1 MKKKDRRPEAYRRLT
16 HPLVRDGHGSLVRA
30 SWDEALDRAAEGFA
44 RARAEHGPDA
54 FGMFSCS
61 RATNEMNYV
70 AQKFTRVV
78 MGTNNVDSCNRTCH
92 APSVAG
98 LSAAFGS
105 GGGTSSYEEVEH
117 TDLIVMW
124 GSNARFAHPIF
135 FQHVLKG
142 IHNGARLY
150 AVDPRRT
157 STAEWAEH
165 WLGLDV
171 GTDIPLAHAIGR
183 EIIHAGL
190 ANHAFIRRATSGFE
204 AYAEEV
210 EPWTLSA
217 AEQVTGVPA
226 AAIRG
231 LAHAYATAERAQL
244 CWTLGITEHHNGT
257 DNVRALI
264 NLALL
269 TGHVGRYGSGL
280 QPLRGQNNVQGGGDM
295 GAIPNRLPGF
305 QDLLDPGVREKF
317 ESAWSTVIRPRYGRN
332 LTEMFEAMESREL
345 RAVYCIGE
353 NPAQSEADSGQ
364 AMRRLSALDHLVV
377 QDIFLTKTA
386 ELADV
391 VLPATAA
398 WCETDGTTTN
408 SERRV
413 QRVRKAVEPPGE
425 AREDIDIICALAARL
440 GHDWTFADAEQVWD
454 ELRSVSPEHYGMT
467 YDRLAEHQGIQWPC
481 PSLDRIEP
489 SYLHGRLWEADP
501 ARRGPRAPFGIV
513 RHDPPVDPTDEEYPI
528 RLTTGRRL
536 DSYNTGVQSGSLASP
551 LRRGEMVE
559 LCPEDAARL
568 GVVTGEEV
576 RIASRRGAVV
586 APVWVDPGLRP
597 GLAFMTMHFPDEVD
611 TNSLTIEANCPIAG
625 TAEFK
630 ASAIRVEKLT
640 GGTAAG
646 EQPTGDKLTGEQPT
660 GDRIQSATATTA
672 ASTQPTAAAGRGE

>member
-1 MKKKDRRPEAYRRLT
+1 MNNNRKRRERKQYERLT
-16 HPLVRDGHGSLVRA
+16 HPLVRDPDGTLRRA
-30 SWDEALDRAAEGFA
+30 GWDEALARAAAGF
-44 RARAEHGPDA
+44 RQTRQEYGPDA
-54 FGMFSCS
+54 FAMLSCA

-142 IHNGARLY
+142 IRNGARMH

-157 STAEWAEH
+157 STAEWAES
-165 WLGLDV
+165 WLGLNV
-171 GTDIPLAHAIGR
+171 GTDIALAHAIGR

-190 ANHAFIRRATSGFE
+190 VNRAFVARATTGFE
-204 AYAEEV
+204 QYAALV

-226 AAIRG
+226 EAIRD

-264 NLALL
+264 NLSML
-269 TGHVGRYGSGL
+269 TGHVGRYGSGV

-295 GAIPNRLPGF
+295 GAIPDKLPGF
-305 QDLLDPGVREKF
+305 QDILDPHSRQKF
-317 ESAWSTVIRPRYGRN
+317 ERSWDTVIQPRYGMT
-332 LTEMFEAMESREL
+332 LTEMFESMESGAL

-353 NPAQSEADSGQ
+353 NPAQSEADSEQ
-364 AMRRLSALDHLVV
+364 AVRRLKALDHLVV
-377 QDIFLTKTA
+377 QDIFLTRTA

-398 WCETDGTTTN
+398 WAETDGTTTN

-413 QRVRKAVEPPGE
+413 QRVRAALVPPGE
-425 AREDIDIICALAARL
+425 AREDIDIICALAGLL
-440 GHDWTFADAEQVWD
+440 GHDWKFTDAETVWN
-454 ELRSVSPEHYGMT
+454 ELRSLSPDHFGMT
-467 YDRLAEHQGIQWPC
+467 YDRLAEHQGLQWPC
-481 PSLDRIEP
+481 PDTDRLP
-489 SYLHGRLWEADP
+489 SSFLHARLWETDP
-501 ARRGPRAPFGIV
+501 LRRGPAAPFGLV
-513 RHDPPVDPTDEEYPI
+513 RHDPPVDLTDEEYPL

-536 DSYNTGVQSGSLASP
+536 DSYNTGVQSGGYASP
-551 LRRGEMVE
+551 LRRGEYIE
-559 LCPEDAARL
+559 LCPEDAAAY
-568 GVVTGEEV
+568 GVTAGEEV
-576 RIASRRGAVV
+576 RVSSRRGSVT
-586 APVWVDPGLRP
+586 APVWIEAGLRP

-611 TNSLTIEANCPIAG
+611 TNVLTIEANCPIAG

-630 ASAIRVEKLT
+630 ASAIRIEKLVPAWT
-640 GGTAAG
+640 
-646 EQPTGDKLTGEQPT
+646 
-660 GDRIQSATATTA
+660 
-672 ASTQPTAAAGRGE
+672 

>member
-1 MKKKDRRPEAYRRLT
+1 MNNNRKRRERKQYERLT
-16 HPLVRDGHGSLVRA
+16 HPLVRDPDGTLRRA
-30 SWDEALDRAAEGFA
+30 GWDEALARAAAGF
-44 RARAEHGPDA
+44 RQTRQEYGPDA
-54 FGMFSCS
+54 FAMLSCA

-142 IHNGARLY
+142 IHNGARMH

-157 STAEWAEH
+157 STAEWAES
-165 WLGLDV
+165 WLGLNV
-171 GTDIPLAHAIGR
+171 GTDIALAHAIGR

-190 ANHAFIRRATSGFE
+190 VNRAFVARATTGFE
-204 AYAEEV
+204 EYAALV

-217 AEQVTGVPA
+217 AEKVTGVPA
-226 AAIRG
+226 EAIRD

-264 NLALL
+264 NLSML
-269 TGHVGRYGSGL
+269 TGHVGRYGSGV

-295 GAIPNRLPGF
+295 GAIPNKLPGF
-305 QDLLDPGVREKF
+305 QDILDPHSRQKF
-317 ESAWSTVIRPRYGRN
+317 ERSWDTVIQPRYGMT
-332 LTEMFEAMESREL
+332 LTEMFESMESGAL

-353 NPAQSEADSGQ
+353 NPAQSEADSEQ
-364 AMRRLSALDHLVV
+364 AVRRLEALDHLVV
-377 QDIFLTKTA
+377 QDIFLTRTA

-398 WCETDGTTTN
+398 WAETDGTTTN

-413 QRVRKAVEPPGE
+413 QRVRAALVPPGE
-425 AREDIDIICALAARL
+425 AREDIDILCALAGLL
-440 GHDWTFADAEQVWD
+440 GHEWKFTDAETVWN
-454 ELRSVSPEHYGMT
+454 ELRSLSPDHFGMT
-467 YDRLAEHQGIQWPC
+467 YDRLAEHQGLQWPC
-481 PSLDRIEP
+481 PDTDRLP
-489 SYLHGRLWEADP
+489 SSFLHARLWETDP
-501 ARRGPRAPFGIV
+501 VRRGRAAPFGLV
-513 RHDPPVDPTDEEYPI
+513 RHDPPVDLTDEEYPL

-536 DSYNTGVQSGSLASP
+536 DSYNTGVQSGGYASP
-551 LRRGEMVE
+551 LRRGEYIE
-559 LCPEDAARL
+559 LCPEDAAAY
-568 GVVTGEEV
+568 GVATGEEV
-576 RIASRRGAVV
+576 RVSSRRGSVT
-586 APVWVDPGLRP
+586 APVWIEAGLRP

-611 TNSLTIEANCPIAG
+611 TNVLTIEANCPIAG

-630 ASAIRVEKLT
+630 ASAIRIEKLVPAWT
-640 GGTAAG
+640 
-646 EQPTGDKLTGEQPT
+646 
-660 GDRIQSATATTA
+660 
-672 ASTQPTAAAGRGE
+672 

>member
-1 MKKKDRRPEAYRRLT
+1 MNNNHKRRRSKKYERLT
-16 HPLVRDGHGSLVRA
+16 HPLVRDPDGTLRRA
-30 SWDEALDRAAEGFA
+30 SWDEALARAAAGFRQTRQA
-44 RARAEHGPDA
+44 HGPDA
-54 FGMFSCS
+54 FAMLSCA

-142 IHNGARLY
+142 IRNGARMHT
-150 AVDPRRT
+150 VDPRRT
-157 STAEWAEH
+157 STAQWAES
-165 WLGLDV
+165 WLGLNV
-171 GTDIPLAHAIGR
+171 GTDIALAHAIGR

-190 ANHAFIRRATSGFE
+190 VNRAFVSRATTGFE
-204 AYAEEV
+204 EYAALV

-226 AAIRG
+226 EAVRD

-264 NLALL
+264 NLSML
-269 TGHVGRYGSGL
+269 TGHVGRYGSGV

-305 QDLLDPGVREKF
+305 QDILDPHSRQKF
-317 ESAWSTVIRPRYGRN
+317 ERSWDTVIQPRYGKT
-332 LTEMFEAMESREL
+332 LTEMFESMESGEL

-353 NPAQSEADSGQ
+353 NPAQSEADSEQ
-364 AMRRLSALDHLVV
+364 AVRRLKALDHLVV
-377 QDIFLTKTA
+377 QDIFLTRTA

-398 WCETDGTTTN
+398 WAETDGTTTN

-413 QRVRKAVEPPGE
+413 QRVRAALTPPGE
-425 AREDIDIICALAARL
+425 AREDIDILCALAGLL
-440 GHDWTFADAEQVWD
+440 GHDWEFTDAETVWN
-454 ELRSVSPEHYGMT
+454 ELRSLSPDHFGMT
-467 YDRLAEHQGIQWPC
+467 YERLAEHQGLQWPC
-481 PSLDRIEP
+481 PDTEKLP
-489 SYLHGRLWEADP
+489 SSFLHARLWETDP
-501 ARRGPRAPFGIV
+501 VRRGPAAPFGLV
-513 RHDPPVDPTDEEYPI
+513 QHDPPVDLIDEEYPL

-536 DSYNTGVQSGSLASP
+536 DSYNTGVQSGGYASP
-551 LRRGEMVE
+551 LRRGEYIE
-559 LCPEDAARL
+559 LCPEDAAAY
-568 GVVTGEEV
+568 GVASGEEV
-576 RIASRRGAVV
+576 RVSSRRGSVT
-586 APVWVDPGLRP
+586 APVWIEAGLRP

-611 TNSLTIEANCPIAG
+611 TNLLTIEANCPIAG

-630 ASAIRVEKLT
+630 ASAIRIEKLVPAWT
-640 GGTAAG
+640 
-646 EQPTGDKLTGEQPT
+646 
-660 GDRIQSATATTA
+660 
-672 ASTQPTAAAGRGE
+672 

>member
-1 MKKKDRRPEAYRRLT
+1 MKQRDRGKPPSAQYERLT
-16 HPLVRDGHGSLVRA
+16 HPLVRDEKGGPLRRA
-30 SWDEALDRAAEGFA
+30 NWDEALEKATEGF
-44 RARAEHGPDA
+44 RRIRLEHGPDA
-54 FGMFSCS
+54 FGMFSCA

-70 AQKFTRVV
+70 AQKFTRVII
-78 MGTNNVDSCNRTCH
+78 GTHNVDSCNRTCH

-105 GGGTSSYEEVEH
+105 GGGTSSYEEVEA

-135 FQHVLKG
+135 FQHVLRG
-142 IHNGARLY
+142 IRNGARMY

-157 STAEWAEH
+157 STAEWAES
-165 WLGLDV
+165 WLGLNV

-183 EIIHAGL
+183 EIIHSGL
-190 ANHAFIRRATSGFE
+190 ANHAFIERATSGFE
-204 AYAEEV
+204 AYAAEV
-210 EPWTLSA
+210 EPWTLSV

-226 AAIRG
+226 DAIRD

-305 QDLLDPGVREKF
+305 QDVLDPETRAKF
-317 ESAWSTVIRPRYGRN
+317 EEAWETTLEPRHGRN
-332 LTEMFEAMESREL
+332 LTQMFEAMESGEL
-345 RAVYCIGE
+345 CAVYCIGE

-364 AMRRLSALDHLVV
+364 AVERLQALEHLVV

-413 QRVRKAVEPPGE
+413 QLVRKAVSPPGE
-425 AREDIDIICALAARL
+425 AREDIDIICDIAGRL
-440 GHDWTFADAEQVWD
+440 GHDWKFADAEAVWD
-454 ELRSVSPEHYGMT
+454 ELRAVSPDHFGMT

-481 PSLDRIEP
+481 PSTDRVEP
-489 SYLHGRLWEADP
+489 TYLHGRLWERDP
-501 ARRGPRAPFGIV
+501 ELRGKRAPFGIV
-513 RHDPPVDPTDEEYPI
+513 KHDPPVDLTDDEYPL

-536 DSYNTGVQSGSLASP
+536 DSYNTGVQSGSFASP
-551 LRRGEMVE
+551 LRRGEYVE
-559 LCPEDAARL
+559 LCPEDAEHY
-568 GVVTGEEV
+568 GVVTEEEV
-576 RIASRRGAVV
+576 RVTSRRGSVV
-586 APVWVDPGLRP
+586 APVWIDPGLRP

-611 TNSLTIEANCPIAG
+611 TNALTIEANCPIAG

-630 ASAIRVEKLT
+630 ASAIRIEKLPV
-640 GGTAAG
+640 TAAV
-646 EQPTGDKLTGEQPT
+646 
-660 GDRIQSATATTA
+660 RS
-672 ASTQPTAAAGRGE
+672 

>member
-1 MKKKDRRPEAYRRLT
+1 MNDNRNRRPKKQYERLT
-16 HPLVRDGHGSLVRA
+16 HPLVRDADGVLRRA
-30 SWDEALDRAAEGFA
+30 SWDEALERAAAGFRQTGEA
-44 RARAEHGPDA
+44 YGPDA
-54 FGMFSCS
+54 FAMLSCA

-98 LSAAFGS
+98 LFAAFGS

-142 IHNGARLY
+142 IRNGARMY

-157 STAEWAEH
+157 STAEWADS
-165 WLGLDV
+165 WLGLNV

-190 ANHAFIRRATSGFE
+190 VNCAFVDRATTGFE
-204 AYAEEV
+204 EYAALV
-210 EPWTLSA
+210 EPWTPTA
-217 AEQVTGVPA
+217 AEKVTGVPA
-226 AAIRG
+226 EAIRD

-264 NLALL
+264 NLSML
-269 TGHVGRYGSGL
+269 TGHVGRYGSGV

-305 QDLLDPGVREKF
+305 QDILDPRSRQKF
-317 ESAWSTVIRPRYGRN
+317 ERTWDTVIQPRYGKT
-332 LTEMFEAMESREL
+332 LTEMFESMESGEV

-353 NPAQSEADSGQ
+353 NPAQSEADSEQ
-364 AMRRLSALDHLVV
+364 AIRRLKALDHLVV
-377 QDIFLTKTA
+377 QDIFLTRTA

-398 WCETDGTTTN
+398 WAETDGTTTN

-413 QRVRKAVEPPGE
+413 QRVRAALVPPGE
-425 AREDIDIICALAARL
+425 AREDIDIICALAERL
-440 GHDWTFADAEQVWD
+440 GHEWKFEDAEAVWN
-454 ELRSVSPEHYGMT
+454 ELRSLSPDHFGMT
-467 YDRLAEHQGIQWPC
+467 YDRLEEHQGLQWPC
-481 PSLDRIEP
+481 PDTMKLP
-489 SYLHGRLWEADP
+489 SSFLHARLWETDP
-501 ARRGPRAPFGIV
+501 VRRGPAAPFGLV
-513 RHDPPVDPTDEEYPI
+513 QHDPPVDLTDEQYPL

-536 DSYNTGVQSGSLASP
+536 DSYNTGVQSGSYASP
-551 LRRGEMVE
+551 LRRGEYIE
-559 LCPEDAARL
+559 LCPEDAAAY
-568 GVVTGEEV
+568 GVASGEEV
-576 RIASRRGAVV
+576 HVSSRRGTVT
-586 APVWVDPGLRP
+586 APVWIDSGLRP

-611 TNSLTIEANCPIAG
+611 TNRLTIEANCPIAG

-630 ASAIRVEKLT
+630 ASAVRIEKLVPAWT
-640 GGTAAG
+640 
-646 EQPTGDKLTGEQPT
+646 
-660 GDRIQSATATTA
+660 
-672 ASTQPTAAAGRGE
+672 

>member
-1 MKKKDRRPEAYRRLT
+1 MSPRDDARGARTRTPKTYTRLT
-16 HPLVRDGHGSLVRA
+16 HPLVRDARDGPLRRA
-30 SWDEALDRAAEGFA
+30 TWEEALTRTAAGFE
-44 RARAEHGPDA
+44 RARGA
-54 FGMFSCS
+54 FGMLSCA

-70 AQKFTRVV
+70 AQKFARVV

-117 TDLIVMW
+117 TDVIVMW

-142 IHNGARLY
+142 IRNGARMY

-157 STAEWAEH
+157 KTAEWAES

-171 GTDIPLAHAIGR
+171 GTDIPMAHAIGR

-190 ANHAFIRRATSGFE
+190 ANHAFIERATTGFDD
-204 AYAEEV
+204 YAALV
-210 EPWTLSA
+210 EPWTLSL

-226 AAIRG
+226 AAIRE
-231 LAHAYATAERAQL
+231 LAHAYARAERAQL

-264 NLALL
+264 NLSLL

-305 QDLLDPGVREKF
+305 QDPRDPDTRRKF
-317 ESAWSTVIRPRYGRN
+317 ESAWHTVIQPRYGLT
-332 LTEMFEAMESREL
+332 LTEMFEAMEEGTL
-345 RAVYCIGE
+345 KAVYCIGE
-353 NPAQSEADSGQ
+353 NPAQSEADSEQ
-364 AMRRLSALDHLVV
+364 ALRRLRALDFLVV

-398 WCETDGTTTN
+398 WAETDGTTTN

-413 QRVRKAVEPPGE
+413 QRVRAAVRPPGE
-425 AREDIDIICALAARL
+425 AREDIDVLCDLATRL
-440 GHDWTFADAEQVWD
+440 GHDWKYADARAVWD
-454 ELRSVSPEHYGMT
+454 ELRALSPDHHGMT
-467 YDRLAEHQGIQWPC
+467 YERLDALRGIQWPC
-481 PSLDRIEP
+481 PDEDGLEP
-489 SYLHGRLWEADP
+489 PYLHGRLWDADP
-501 ARRGPRAPFGIV
+501 VRRGPLAPFGLV
-513 RHDPPVDPTDEEYPI
+513 EHNPPVDVTDEAYPI

-536 DSYNTGVQSGSLASP
+536 GSYNTGVQSGGYASP
-551 LRRGEMVE
+551 LRRGEYVE
-559 LCPEDAARL
+559 LCPQDAERY

-576 RIASRRGAVV
+576 QVSSRRGTVT
-586 APVWVDPGLRP
+586 APVWIDPGLRP

-611 TNSLTIEANCPIAG
+611 TNRLTIEANCPIAG

-630 ASAIRVEKLT
+630 ASAIRI
-640 GGTAAG
+640 
-646 EQPTGDKLTGEQPT
+646 DKL
-660 GDRIQSATATTA
+660 SA
-672 ASTQPTAAAGRGE
+672 PVR

>member
-1 MKKKDRRPEAYRRLT
+1 MARNRSRNRQQKQYPRLT
-16 HPLVRDGHGSLVRA
+16 HPLVRDPASGELRRA
-30 SWDEALDRAAEGFA
+30 TWDEALSRAAAGFTA
-44 RARAEHGPDA
+44 ATAAHGPDA
-54 FGMFSCS
+54 FGMFSCA

-78 MGTNNVDSCNRTCH
+78 IGTHNVDSCNRTCH

-98 LSAAFGS
+98 LSAVFGS
-105 GGGTSSYEEVEH
+105 GGGTSSYAEAED

-135 FQHVLKG
+135 FQHVLRG
-142 IHNGARLY
+142 IRNGARMY

-157 STAEWAEH
+157 STAEWAES
-165 WLGLDV
+165 WLGLNV
-171 GTDIPLAHAIGR
+171 GTDIPLAHAVGR
-183 EIIHAGL
+183 EIIHSGL
-190 ANHAFIRRATSGFE
+190 ANRAFIDGATSGFE
-204 AYAEEV
+204 EYAAEV

-217 AEQVTGVPA
+217 AEKVTGVPA
-226 AAIRG
+226 AAIVD

-264 NLALL
+264 NLSLL

-305 QDLLDPGVREKF
+305 QDILDPPTRAKF
-317 ESAWSTVIRPRYGRN
+317 EQAWDVVIQPRYGLN
-332 LTEMFEAMESREL
+332 LTEMFEAMESGAL

-353 NPAQSEADSGQ
+353 NPAQSEADTEQ
-364 AMRRLSALDHLVV
+364 AIRRLTSLDHLVV
-377 QDIFLTKTA
+377 QDIFLTRTA

-413 QRVRKAVEPPGE
+413 QRVRKAVDPPGE
-425 AREDIDIICALAARL
+425 AREDIDIICDLARRL
-440 GHDWTFADAEQVWD
+440 GHDWKFADAQEVWN
-454 ELRSVSPEHYGMT
+454 ELRGVSPDHFGMT
-467 YDRLAEHQGIQWPC
+467 YERLQEHQGIQWPC
-481 PSLDRIEP
+481 PSTDRLEP
-489 SYLHGRLWEADP
+489 SYLHGRLWETDP
-501 ARRGPRAPFGIV
+501 ARRGAPAAFGPV
-513 RHDPPVDPTDEEYPI
+513 KHDPPVDLTDDAFPI

-536 DSYNTGVQSGSLASP
+536 DSYNTGVQSGGFASP
-551 LRRGEMVE
+551 LRRGEYIE
-559 LCPEDAARL
+559 LCPEDAARY
-568 GVVTGEEV
+568 GVTADERV
-576 RIASRRGAVV
+576 RVSSRRGSVV
-586 APVWVDPGLRP
+586 APVWIDPGLRP

-630 ASAIRVEKLT
+630 ASAIRIEKLPV
-640 GGTAAG
+640 TAM
-646 EQPTGDKLTGEQPT
+646 
-660 GDRIQSATATTA
+660 RS
-672 ASTQPTAAAGRGE
+672 

>member
-1 MKKKDRRPEAYRRLT
+1 MKTERTGGRTRRGRQPKTYERLT
-16 HPLVRDGHGSLVRA
+16 HPLVRGEDGVLRRA
-30 SWDEALDRAAEGFA
+30 SWDEALARAAAGFRQTREA
-44 RARAEHGPDA
+44 YGPDA
-54 FGMFSCS
+54 FAMLSCA

-135 FQHVLKG
+135 FHHVLKG
-142 IHNGARLY
+142 IRNGARMY

-157 STAEWAEH
+157 STAEWAES
-165 WLGLDV
+165 WLGLNV
-171 GTDIPLAHAIGR
+171 GTDIALAHAIGR

-190 ANHAFIRRATSGFE
+190 VNRAFVDRATSGYE
-204 AYAEEV
+204 EYAALV
-210 EPWTLSA
+210 EPWTLTA
-217 AEQVTGVPA
+217 AEKVTGVPA
-226 AAIRG
+226 EAIRD

-264 NLALL
+264 NLSLL
-269 TGHVGRYGSGL
+269 TGHVGRYGSGV

-295 GAIPNRLPGF
+295 GAIPNKLPGF
-305 QDLLDPGVREKF
+305 QDILDPPVRQKF
-317 ESAWSTVIRPRYGRN
+317 ERSWDTVIQPRYGKT
-332 LTEMFEAMESREL
+332 LTQMFEAMETGDL

-364 AMRRLSALDHLVV
+364 AVRRLEALDHLVV
-377 QDIFLTKTA
+377 QDIFLTRTA
-386 ELADV
+386 QLADV

-398 WCETDGTTTN
+398 WAETDGTTTN

-413 QRVRKAVEPPGE
+413 QRVRAALVPPGE
-425 AREDIDIICALAARL
+425 AREDIDIICALAEHL
-440 GHDWTFADAEQVWD
+440 GHDWKFEDSEAVWN
-454 ELRSVSPEHYGMT
+454 ELRSLSPDHFGMT
-467 YDRLAEHQGIQWPC
+467 YERLAEHQGLQWPC
-481 PSLDRIEP
+481 PDTEKLP
-489 SYLHGRLWEADP
+489 SSFLHARLWETDP
-501 ARRGPRAPFGIV
+501 DRRGPAAPFGLV
-513 RHDPPVDPTDEEYPI
+513 QHDPPVDLTDESYPL

-536 DSYNTGVQSGSLASP
+536 DSYNTGVQSGSYASP
-551 LRRGEMVE
+551 LRRGEYIE
-559 LCPEDAARL
+559 LCPEDAESY
-568 GVVTGEEV
+568 GVTIGEEV
-576 RIASRRGAVV
+576 RVSSRRGSVT
-586 APVWVDPGLRP
+586 APVWIDPGLRP

-611 TNSLTIEANCPIAG
+611 TNQLTIEANCPIAG

-630 ASAIRVEKLT
+630 ASAVRIEKLVPAWT
-640 GGTAAG
+640 
-646 EQPTGDKLTGEQPT
+646 
-660 GDRIQSATATTA
+660 
-672 ASTQPTAAAGRGE
+672 

>member
-1 MKKKDRRPEAYRRLT
+1 MNDNRKRRERKQYERLT
-16 HPLVRDGHGSLVRA
+16 HPLVRDTDGVLRQA
-30 SWDEALDRAAEGFA
+30 SWDEALDRAAAGFRQA
-44 RARAEHGPDA
+44 RQAHGPDA
-54 FGMFSCS
+54 FAMLSCA

-142 IHNGARLY
+142 IHNGARLH

-157 STAEWAEH
+157 STAQWAES
-165 WLGLDV
+165 WLGLNV

-190 ANHAFIRRATSGFE
+190 VNQAFVDRATTGFE
-204 AYAEEV
+204 EYAALV

-226 AAIRG
+226 EAIRD

-264 NLALL
+264 NLSML
-269 TGHVGRYGSGL
+269 TGHVGRYGSGV

-295 GAIPNRLPGF
+295 GAIPNKLPGF
-305 QDLLDPGVREKF
+305 QDILNPSSRQKF
-317 ESAWSTVIRPRYGRN
+317 ERSWDTVIQPRYGKT
-332 LTEMFEAMESREL
+332 LTEMFESMESGEL

-353 NPAQSEADSGQ
+353 NPAQSEADSEQ
-364 AMRRLSALDHLVV
+364 AVRRLKALDHLVV
-377 QDIFLTKTA
+377 QDIFLTRTA

-398 WCETDGTTTN
+398 WAETDGTTTN

-413 QRVRKAVEPPGE
+413 QRVRAALVPPGE
-425 AREDIDIICALAARL
+425 AREDIDIICALAGRL
-440 GHDWTFADAEQVWD
+440 GHDWKFTDAETVWN
-454 ELRSVSPEHYGMT
+454 ELRSLSPDHFGMT
-467 YDRLAEHQGIQWPC
+467 YDRLEEHQGLQWPC
-481 PSLDRIEP
+481 PDPEKLP
-489 SYLHGRLWEADP
+489 SSFLHARLWETDP
-501 ARRGPRAPFGIV
+501 ARRGPAAPFGLV
-513 RHDPPVDPTDEEYPI
+513 QHDPPVDLTDEVYPL

-536 DSYNTGVQSGSLASP
+536 DSYNTGVQSGGYASP
-551 LRRGEMVE
+551 LRRGEYIE
-559 LCPEDAARL
+559 LCPEDAVAY
-568 GVVTGEEV
+568 GVATGEEV
-576 RIASRRGAVV
+576 RVSSRRGSVT
-586 APVWVDPGLRP
+586 APVWIDPGLRP

-611 TNSLTIEANCPIAG
+611 TNALTIEANCPIAG

-630 ASAIRVEKLT
+630 ASAVRIEKLVPAWT
-640 GGTAAG
+640 
-646 EQPTGDKLTGEQPT
+646 
-660 GDRIQSATATTA
+660 
-672 ASTQPTAAAGRGE
+672 

>member
-1 MKKKDRRPEAYRRLT
+1 MSMRQQRRDRTPKTYTRLT
-16 HPLVRDGHGSLVRA
+16 HPLVRETPGDRRSPLRRA
-30 SWDEALDRAAEGFA
+30 TWDEALTAAADGF
-44 RARAEHGPDA
+44 RRTREEHGPDA
-54 FGMFSCS
+54 FAMLSCA

-98 LSAAFGS
+98 LSAVFGS

-142 IHNGARLY
+142 IRNGARMY

-157 STAEWAEH
+157 STAEWAEG
-165 WLGLDV
+165 WLGIDV
-171 GTDIPLAHAIGR
+171 GTDIPLAHAVAR
-183 EIIHAGL
+183 EIIAAGL
-190 ANHAFIRRATSGFE
+190 HNKAFVERATTGFE
-204 AYAEEV
+204 EFRALV
-210 EPWTLSA
+210 EPWTLSL

-226 AAIRG
+226 AAIRE
-231 LAHAYATAERAQL
+231 LAHAYARAERAQL

-264 NLALL
+264 NLSLL
-269 TGHVGRYGSGL
+269 TGHVGRYGAGV

-305 QDLLDPGVREKF
+305 QDLLDDGHRVKF
-317 ESAWSTVIRPRYGRN
+317 EQAWDTVIPPRYGMT
-332 LTEMFEAMESREL
+332 LTDMFEAMEHGRL
-345 RAVYCIGE
+345 RAVYCVGE
-353 NPAQSEADSGQ
+353 NPAQSEADSEQ
-364 AMRRLSALDHLVV
+364 AARRLAALDHLVV
-377 QDIFLTKTA
+377 QDIFLTRTA
-386 ELADV
+386 GMADV

-398 WCETDGTTTN
+398 WAETDGTTTN

-413 QRVRKAVEPPGE
+413 QRVRAALTPPGE
-425 AREDIDIICALAARL
+425 AREDIDIICDVAARL
-440 GHDWTFADAEQVWD
+440 GHDWKYADAEAVWN
-454 ELRSVSPEHYGMT
+454 ELRALSPDHFGMT
-467 YDRLAEHQGIQWPC
+467 YDRLEELQGLQWPC
-481 PSLDRIEP
+481 PDMDELPS

-501 ARRGPRAPFGIV
+501 ARRGRRAPFGLV
-513 RHDPPVDPTDEEYPI
+513 EHDPPVDLTDEAYPL

-536 DSYNTGVQSGSLASP
+536 DSYNTGVQSGSFASP
-551 LRRGEMVE
+551 LRRGEYIE
-559 LCPEDAARL
+559 LCPEDAERY
-568 GVVTGEEV
+568 GVAVGEEV
-576 RIASRRGAVV
+576 RVRSRRGTVT

-611 TNSLTIEANCPIAG
+611 TNALTIEANCPIAG

-640 GGTAAG
+640 V
-646 EQPTGDKLTGEQPT
+646 
-660 GDRIQSATATTA
+660 
-672 ASTQPTAAAGRGE
+672 

>member
-1 MKKKDRRPEAYRRLT
+1 MRKRDRTPGASRDPRGPRQYTRLT
-16 HPLVRDGHGSLVRA
+16 TPLVRDTKDGEFRRA
-30 SWDEALDRAAEGFA
+30 SWEEALTRAADGF
-44 RARAEHGPDA
+44 RAVRDTYGPDA
-54 FGMFSCS
+54 FGMFSCA

-98 LSAAFGS
+98 LTAALGS
-105 GGGTSSYEEVEH
+105 GGGTSSYQEVET

-135 FQHVLKG
+135 FQHVLRG
-142 IHNGARLY
+142 IRNGARMY

-157 STAEWAEH
+157 STAEWAES
-165 WLGLDV
+165 WLGPNV
-171 GTDIPLAHAIGR
+171 GTDIPLAHAVGR
-183 EIIHAGL
+183 EIIHSGL
-190 ANHAFIRRATSGFE
+190 ANRAFIERATTGFD
-204 AYAEEV
+204 AYAAEV

-226 AAIRG
+226 EAIRD

-269 TGHVGRYGSGL
+269 TGHVGRHGSGL

-295 GAIPNRLPGF
+295 GAIPNRFPGF
-305 QDLLDPGVREKF
+305 QDILDPATREKF
-317 ESAWSTVIRPRYGRN
+317 ETFWDTTIQPRYGLN
-332 LTEMFEAMESREL
+332 LTDMFEAMESREL

-353 NPAQSEADSGQ
+353 NPAQSEADSEQ
-364 AMRRLSALDHLVV
+364 AVERLRRLDHLVV

-413 QRVRKAVEPPGE
+413 QRVRKAVSPPGE
-425 AREDIDIICALAARL
+425 AREDIDIICELAGLL
-440 GHDWTFADAEQVWD
+440 GHDWKFTDAEAVWD
-454 ELRSVSPEHYGMT
+454 ELRSVSPDHFGMT
-467 YDRLAEHQGIQWPC
+467 YERLAEHQGIQWPC
-481 PSLDRIEP
+481 PSTERIEP
-489 SYLHGRLWEADP
+489 SFLHGRLWEREP
-501 ARRGPRAPFGIV
+501 ARHGPLAAFGIV
-513 RHDPPVDPTDEEYPI
+513 HHDPPVDLTDEEFPL

-536 DSYNTGVQSGSLASP
+536 DSYNTGVQSGSFASP
-551 LRRGEMVE
+551 LRRGEYVE
-559 LCPEDAARL
+559 LSPEDAARFD
-568 GVVTGEEV
+568 VAPEEKV
-576 RIASRRGAVV
+576 RVASRRGEVV
-586 APVWVDPGLRP
+586 APVWIDPGLRP

-611 TNSLTIEANCPIAG
+611 TNALTIEANCPIAG

-630 ASAIRVEKLT
+630 ASAIRIEKLPVP
-640 GGTAAG
+640 AV
-646 EQPTGDKLTGEQPT
+646 
-660 GDRIQSATATTA
+660 RS
-672 ASTQPTAAAGRGE
+672 